1 MQIEP
6 QTPLALVYKIEDPS
20 LFTNT
25 YYVRAK
31 IRDSYTGSLIESI
44 NLTRSSDGSRY
55 TSQTNSPADPS
66 GLGRL
71 IDVTI
76 SVYSDSGYT
85 TYASE
90 GFAERIERFLVRTQ
104 QHFFGG
110 VSGGSSDIDYD
121 RIEKILEKVVTV
133 KVDTPRINF
142 SEVNTLLNFLI
153 DLVEKL
159 DKKIS
164 LLPTETKSDY
174 TPIISNIN
182 SIGEKIIKAFP
193 KIEKP
198 EKIDLSPISESL
210 IALSEKISES
220 EQVHSVLK
228 ESIITEISAL
238 LKENLDNGKKIQ
250 ELKNIFDKA
259 YFSLVSKSDSEILTY
274 KEKPQIKTPLI
285 SKYFKS

>member
-110 VSGGSSDIDYD
+110 VSGGNSDIDYD

-133 KVDTPRINF
+133 KVDIPQINF
-142 SEVNTLLNFLI
+142 SEVKTLLNFLI

-182 SIGEKIIKAFP
+182 SIGEKIIKSFP
-193 KIEKP
+193 KIQSPKET
-198 EKIDLSPISESL
+198 DFSPILSALTS
-210 IALSEKISES
+210 LSEKISES
-220 EQVHSVLK
+220 GQIYSAQK
-228 ESIITEISAL
+228 ESIISEISAL
-238 LKENLDNGKKIQ
+238 LKDNLDNGKKLQ
-250 ELKNIFDKA
+250 EFKNILN
-259 YFSLVSKSDSEILTY
+259 SLETKSNSVSPVE